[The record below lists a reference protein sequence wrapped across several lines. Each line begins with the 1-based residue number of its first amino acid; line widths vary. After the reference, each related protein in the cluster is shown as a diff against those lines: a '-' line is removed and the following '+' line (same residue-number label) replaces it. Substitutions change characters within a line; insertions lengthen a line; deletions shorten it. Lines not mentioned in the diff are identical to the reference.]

1 MFKKNFICI
10 YLPTFADN
18 KIQAGLSE
26 DFPNTSPSK
35 ILKKRIVRQK
45 KLISQR

>member
-1 MFKKNFICI
+1 MFKNNFIYI

-35 ILKKRIVRQK
+35 ILKKGLSIK
-45 KLISQR
+45 KN